1 MILPWPWAPF
11 IPALPIISEIAQYLV
26 HNNLLL
32 GCQLLIF
39 PYGAYHCSGHLFS
52 ITQVPDGI
60 FFCSPRQCFLK
71 HFKKQKFKILSFLVF
86 QISSDMFLSISKVS
100 TLRLQLFISDFFF
113 WGGGDWLVFC
123 FLESL
128 SDCYKGTCYCLDY

>member
-71 HFKKQKFKILSFLVF
+71 HFKKPKFKILSFLVF

-100 TLRLQLFISDFFF
+100 TLRLQLFISDFL
-113 WGGGDWLVFC
+113 WGDWLVFC
-123 FLESL
+123 YLESL